1 MQIAAPPPPC
11 REVSGMTFDKIRFR
25 GEGGNARS
33 QRAATFTVFPR
44 GFPLVT
50 PIVIRYPLPPPSPP
64 GRRGGGGGREDD
76 ATIYILADTALLSSS
91 LSASGSTDFTSGT
104 GIDRGNCGNGMSNDV
119 ESILQP
125 DK

>member
-1 MQIAAPPPPC
+1 
-11 REVSGMTFDKIRFR
+11 MTFDEIRFR

-33 QRAATFTVFPR
+33 QHAATFTVFPR

-50 PIVIRYPLPPPSPP
+50 PIVIRYPPP
-64 GRRGGGGGREDD
+64 GGREQTREEERT
-76 ATIYILADTALLSSS
+76 ARRYILADMALLSSS